1 MSRRV
6 RWAPESSAA
15 RAFVAMNPELE
26 SALQRRLGVHHLR
39 ATSVSGGDINE
50 AYRIDCAKGTLFVK
64 ANLRAPKGLFT
75 AEARG
80 LEWLREASAL
90 RIPEVVATSDPDEPV
105 SYLVLEYIEAG
116 RPARQFDEM
125 LARGLAKLHRA
136 GAEGFGLDHDNF
148 IGSLPQ
154 SNETAASWAEFYVS
168 RRLGPQLERA
178 AESGRASYAMRRGF
192 ERLFSAMPG
201 LVGAK
206 EPPSRL
212 HGDLWGGN
220 LHVAE
225 DGAPCLIDPAVY
237 AGHRE
242 MDLAMMRL
250 FGGFSERVF
259 SAYHEA
265 FPLAA
270 GFEERV
276 ALYQLYPLMVHVNLF
291 GGSYAGSVERALER
305 YV

>member
-1 MSRRV
+1 MMR
-6 RWAPESSAA
+6 
-15 RAFVAMNPELE
+15 ELE
-26 SALQRRLGVHHLR
+26 SALQRRLGVQHLR
-39 ATSVSGGDINE
+39 CTGISGGDINE
-50 AYRIDCAKGTLFVK
+50 AYRVDCATGTFFVK
-64 ANLRAPKGLFT
+64 ANARAPEGLFA

-80 LEWLREASAL
+80 LEWLREAAAL
-90 RIPEVVATSDPDEPV
+90 RIPKVVGVSDVGEPV
-105 SYLVLEYIEAG
+105 SYLMLEYIEAG
-116 RPARQFDEM
+116 RPARQFDET
-125 LARGLAKLHRA
+125 LACGLAKLHRA
-136 GAEGFGLDHDNF
+136 GADRFGLDHDNF

-154 SNETAASWAEFYVS
+154 SNEAAPSWAEFYVS

-178 AESGRASYAMRRGF
+178 TASGRASYAMRRGF

-201 LVGAK
+201 LVGSK
-206 EPPSRL
+206 EPPCRL

-259 SAYHEA
+259 SAYNEA
-265 FPLAA
+265 YPLSP

-291 GGSYAGSVERALER
+291 GGSYVGSVERALAR